1 MLKKAE
7 GSFYVFFGEII
18 LILQLWIW
26 TTRSEFCEDTFTIYK
41 DETLVISNGVTIQN
55 SVSLAQCTTEC
66 RSNVKCSAASYS
78 ETTLDCHLD
87 ISGTSNFQKTP
98 ATGWRTIIR
107 ANFGKYNK
115 LEEEFEDIKGIIGI
129 RKSKKDRQHNGQ
141 KKKYKREK
149 TIYKTINIKIK
160 IE

>member
-1 MLKKAE
+1 MLKKAKN
-7 GSFYVFFGEII
+7 SSYFCSWKMYF
-18 LILQLWIW
+18 ILQLGIW

-115 LEEEFEDIKGIIGI
+115 LEEE
-129 RKSKKDRQHNGQ
+129 
-141 KKKYKREK
+141 
-149 TIYKTINIKIK
+149 
-160 IE
+160 

>member
-129 RKSKKDRQHNGQ
+129 RKSKERQHNGQ
-141 KKKYKREK
+141 KKKNQSIKGKKRSTK
-149 TIYKTINIKIK
+149 Q
-160 IE
+160 

>member
-18 LILQLWIW
+18 FILQLWIW

-41 DETLVISNGVTIQN
+41 DETLVISNGVTIQH

-87 ISGTSNFQKTP
+87 ISGTRNFQKRP

-107 ANFGKYNK
+107 GNFGKYNK
-115 LEEEFEDIKGIIGI
+115 LEEFEDTKGIIGI

-141 KKKYKREK
+141 KKKNQSIKGKKRSTK
-149 TIYKTINIKIK
+149 
-160 IE
+160 

>member
-129 RKSKKDRQHNGQ
+129 RKSKERQHNGQ
-141 KKKYKREK
+141 KKKNQSIKGKKRSTK
-149 TIYKTINIKIK
+149 QYT
-160 IE
+160 

>member
-7 GSFYVFFGEII
+7 GSIYVFFGEII

-129 RKSKKDRQHNGQ
+129 VNRRRTDNTMAKRKRTNV
-141 KKKYKREK
+141 
-149 TIYKTINIKIK
+149 
-160 IE
+160 

>member
-7 GSFYVFFGEII
+7 NSFYVFFGEII
-18 LILQLWIW
+18 LILQLGIW

-41 DETLVISNGVTIQN
+41 DETLIISNGVTLQN
-55 SVSLAQCTTEC
+55 AVSLAQCTTEC

-98 ATGWRTIIR
+98 ATGWRTMIR
-107 ANFGKYNK
+107 ANIGKYNK

-129 RKSKKDRQHNGQ
+129 SKSKKDRQHNGQ
-141 KKKYKREK
+141 KKKNQSLKGKKRSTK
-149 TIYKTINIKIK
+149 Q
-160 IE
+160 

>member
-1 MLKKAE
+1 
-7 GSFYVFFGEII
+7 
-18 LILQLWIW
+18 
-26 TTRSEFCEDTFTIYK
+26 
-41 DETLVISNGVTIQN
+41 
-55 SVSLAQCTTEC
+55 VSLAQCTTEC

-129 RKSKKDRQHNGQ
+129 RKSKERQHNGQ
-141 KKKYKREK
+141 KKKNQSIKGKKRSTK
-149 TIYKTINIKIK
+149 QYT
-160 IE
+160 

>member
-66 RSNVKCSAASYS
+66 RSNIKCSAASYS
-78 ETTLDCHLD
+78 ETTLECHLD
-87 ISGTSNFQKTP
+87 ISGTCNFQKTP
-98 ATGWRTIIR
+98 ATGWRAIIR
-107 ANFGKYNK
+107 GTFGKYNK
-115 LEEEFEDIKGIIGI
+115 LEEEFEDTKGIIGI
-129 RKSKKDRQHNGQ
+129 RKAKKNRQHNGQ
-141 KKKYKREK
+141 KKKNRS
-149 TIYKTINIKIK
+149 IKGK
-160 IE
+160 KHEPH